1 MVNVYKGGIIMLK
14 LIEIPESIKNI
25 YLVDTENC
33 YPEIISSKNNLY
45 IYFLGHNKKINAE
58 TISNSESMLQFINC
72 EANGKNALDFILV
85 GYLSILADR
94 FKNRN
99 YYIYSNDK
107 GYDSVISVIADI
119 CSVNIQ
125 RIKVEPLQEIERRIG
140 DARLVGALKDS
151 GLFEDAVKS
160 LRTNTNLYE
169 YLIAKYGYD
178 EGIKLFSMFSETY
191 NRRLR
196 NKLRKQRK
204 LERDRLI
211 KNHFS
216 EKQCEKIY
224 KLNIVIEVEKCIKE
238 NLPLRDILVSKFGEE
253 RGTQLYKEYS
263 V

>member
-1 MVNVYKGGIIMLK
+1 
-14 LIEIPESIKNI
+14 
-25 YLVDTENC
+25 
-33 YPEIISSKNNLY
+33 
-45 IYFLGHNKKINAE
+45 
-58 TISNSESMLQFINC
+58 
-72 EANGKNALDFILV
+72 
-85 GYLSILADR
+85 
-94 FKNRN
+94 
-99 YYIYSNDK
+99 
-107 GYDSVISVIADI
+107 VISVIADI

-125 RIKVEPLQEIERRIG
+125 RIKVEPLQEIEKRIG

-169 YLIAKYGYD
+169 YLIGEYGYD